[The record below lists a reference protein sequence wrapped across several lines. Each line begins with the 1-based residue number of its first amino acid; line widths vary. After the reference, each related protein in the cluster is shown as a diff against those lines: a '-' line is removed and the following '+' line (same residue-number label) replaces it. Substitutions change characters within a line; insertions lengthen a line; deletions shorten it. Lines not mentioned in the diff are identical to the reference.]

1 MEWAPGAFWELD
13 GANSGAA
20 IQQAVSCTGKAS
32 MPRLHLHLKF
42 TVSPAPASQEA
53 AVPPRALARERRQSG
68 GPNWGPQEV
77 LACPLAGPGSL
88 SHLAVILCLKAR
100 PTFLQ

>member
-68 GPNWGPQEV
+68 G
-77 LACPLAGPGSL
+77 
-88 SHLAVILCLKAR
+88 H
-100 PTFLQ
+100 PTGDQGGEITHFS